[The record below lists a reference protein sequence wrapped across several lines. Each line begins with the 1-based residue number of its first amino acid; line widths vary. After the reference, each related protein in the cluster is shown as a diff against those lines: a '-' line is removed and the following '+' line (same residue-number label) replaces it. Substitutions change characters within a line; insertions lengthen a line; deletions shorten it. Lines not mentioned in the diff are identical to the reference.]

1 MAWRAAI
8 PEWRSTAASPP
19 SLPPEPLFR
28 GPARSSPWPE
38 SPGAAWACLPRTS
51 ATARPPKWWRRGPKR
66 PSMPLRTARRR
77 YGAGSP
83 DGPASLEYDPRPV
96 DLKAAVTTQEDAPLL
111 ITEHEL
117 IALIALAGTTG
128 ALKCQSLFRLDQSA
142 GAPLE
147 QAGVA
152 TLLERGLMTI
162 EAESLVPAGPA
173 IGVAGVLADSDAWL
187 EVALV
192 TPKAEHVYFLFGSGN
207 GALVLSLSKYG
218 VHELRPVND
227 ADGMFTTAI
236 EMVRFYLG
244 TA

>member
-1 MAWRAAI
+1 M
-8 PEWRSTAASPP
+8 
-19 SLPPEPLFR
+19 
-28 GPARSSPWPE
+28 
-38 SPGAAWACLPRTS
+38 
-51 ATARPPKWWRRGPKR
+51 
-66 PSMPLRTARRR
+66 
-77 YGAGSP
+77 
-83 DGPASLEYDPRPV
+83 
-96 DLKAAVTTQEDAPLL
+96 TTQEDTPLL

-218 VHELRPVND
+218 VHELRPVTD
-227 ADGMFTTAI
+227 ADGMFSTAI

-244 TA
+244 TAPDGRPAAGTLRRHVADGTFHAVHVKAAPDGSLEIVTGDDAQPAPAALGTEDLEDRLRQGLGLLPA

>member
-1 MAWRAAI
+1 M
-8 PEWRSTAASPP
+8 
-19 SLPPEPLFR
+19 
-28 GPARSSPWPE
+28 
-38 SPGAAWACLPRTS
+38 
-51 ATARPPKWWRRGPKR
+51 
-66 PSMPLRTARRR
+66 
-77 YGAGSP
+77 
-83 DGPASLEYDPRPV
+83 
-96 DLKAAVTTQEDAPLL
+96 TTQEDAPLL

-117 IALIALAGTTG
+117 IALVALAGTTG

-152 TLLERGLMTI
+152 TLLERGLMSI
-162 EAESLVPAGPA
+162 EAESLVPAGPT

-218 VHELRPVND
+218 VHELRPVAD

-244 TA
+244 TSPDGRPAAGTLRRHLADGTFHAVHVKTAPDGSLEIVTGDDAQPAPAALGPEDLEDRLRQGLGLLPA

>member
-1 MAWRAAI
+1 M
-8 PEWRSTAASPP
+8 
-19 SLPPEPLFR
+19 
-28 GPARSSPWPE
+28 
-38 SPGAAWACLPRTS
+38 
-51 ATARPPKWWRRGPKR
+51 
-66 PSMPLRTARRR
+66 
-77 YGAGSP
+77 
-83 DGPASLEYDPRPV
+83 
-96 DLKAAVTTQEDAPLL
+96 TTQEDAPLL

-162 EAESLVPAGPA
+162 EADRLVPAGPA
-173 IGVAGVLADSDAWL
+173 TGVAGVLADSDAWL

-218 VHELRPVND
+218 VHELRPVTD

-244 TA
+244 TAPDGLPAAGTLRRHLADGTFHAVHVKAAADGSLEIVTGDDAQPAPAALGAEDLKDRLRRGLGLVPA

>member
-1 MAWRAAI
+1 M
-8 PEWRSTAASPP
+8 
-19 SLPPEPLFR
+19 
-28 GPARSSPWPE
+28 
-38 SPGAAWACLPRTS
+38 
-51 ATARPPKWWRRGPKR
+51 
-66 PSMPLRTARRR
+66 
-77 YGAGSP
+77 
-83 DGPASLEYDPRPV
+83 
-96 DLKAAVTTQEDAPLL
+96 TTQEDAPLL

-152 TLLERGLMTI
+152 TLLERGLMTV
-162 EAESLVPAGPA
+162 EADRLVPAGPA
-173 IGVAGVLADSDAWL
+173 TTVAAVLADSDAWL

-192 TPKAEHVYFLFGSGN
+192 TPKAEHVYFLFGSGT

-218 VHELRPVND
+218 VHELRPVTD
-227 ADGMFTTAI
+227 SDGMFTTAI

-244 TA
+244 TAPDGRPAAATLRRHRADNTFHAVHVKTAPDGSLEIVTGDDAQPAPAALGAEHLEDRLRQGLGLLPA